1 MTEQPGFVAPAGWYV
16 DPTTSI
22 HLRWWSGLAWTEHVA
37 PIPEVST
44 TPDDYR
50 TAAPTTSPVPAMD
63 LESAH
68 AGAADEN
75 VPLPPPPISRL
86 APVSAYGWAREESK
100 TEIAPRWTLPVG
112 HSLEFTAI
120 PSRWGSVSVWVI
132 AFAPWMSVVAFFV
145 MLLLEGIGAQLWLQ
159 YAAVSLPWLIT
170 LAAAQRDVKRL
181 SSWGHRTVA
190 PWAWALL
197 GAPAYLIARTVVL
210 RRTAGLGSAPLW
222 VWIANFLLVVGLG
235 VFIVVVFAAV
245 LASLSGS
252 GFDGTQLS
260 SLPAAIGLARV
271 V

>member
-37 PIPEVST
+37 PIPEVSA

-50 TAAPTTSPVPAMD
+50 TAAPPAVVPTRPAACRAD
-63 LESAH
+63 ERRQSAH
-68 AGAADEN
+68 AAADDN

-86 APVSAYGWAREESK
+86 APVSAYGWEREESK

-210 RRTAGLGSAPLW
+210 RRNAGLGSAPLW
-222 VWIANFLLVVGLG
+222 VWIANFLLVIGL
-235 VFIVVVFAAV
+235 VVIHRRCFRR
-245 LASLSGS
+245 GS
-252 GFDGTQLS
+252 GV
-260 SLPAAIGLARV
+260 AVWHRV
-271 V
+271 